1 MYVYSLLFRIWMCQ
15 HRHRGSR
22 DAARCRFLARTK
34 STWSR
39 PTRFHPMGKHF
50 PWTGRQLCSIFPG
63 RSVHL
68 VTSLRYTKVVYMS
81 SSFWLLAL
89 GSCDLSQVE
98 KEITS
103 FQAEQIN
110 KTTTIFTQN
119 GRFDWK
125 KLSLWI
131 YSACKQLFLSQL
143 EISHVTQEP
152 TAQNELTSRPP

>member
-1 MYVYSLLFRIWMCQ
+1 MCQ

-50 PWTGRQLCSIFPG
+50 TRTRRQLCSIFTG

-81 SSFWLLAL
+81 SSIWLLAPE
-89 GSCDLSQVE
+89 SRYLSQAV
-98 KEITS
+98 KEITACK
-103 FQAEQIN
+103 AEKIH
-110 KTTTIFTQN
+110 KMGTIFTQN
-119 GRFDWK
+119 DNLETFWSKNYCHFGNLLSLKVSKNRKQFLKWSILLKKKDLK
-125 KLSLWI
+125 KL
-131 YSACKQLFLSQL
+131 F
-143 EISHVTQEP
+143 
-152 TAQNELTSRPP
+152 